1 MGIAFK
7 SDVDDIRD
15 SLSLK
20 LIKILKN
27 KKIKFLKSDEHFKDD
42 QSVSKEFLVK
52 NSDIIIVAV
61 PHKNYKN
68 LSIKKS
74 KILIDTWNI
83 INK

>member
-1 MGIAFK
+1 MLMILYFSIIKIDKNFK
-7 SDVDDIRD
+7 KKK
-15 SLSLK
+15 K
-20 LIKILKN
+20 LI
-27 KKIKFLKSDEHFKDD
+27 FLKSDEYFKDD

-68 LSIKKS
+68 LSIKRN

>member
-1 MGIAFK
+1 MLMILEIF
-7 SDVDDIRD
+7 I
-15 SLSLK
+15 
-20 LIKILKN
+20 IKIDKNFKN
-27 KKIKFLKSDEHFKDD
+27 KKIKFLKSDEYFKDD

>member
-1 MGIAFK
+1 MAFK

-27 KKIKFLKSDEHFKDD
+27 KKIKFLKSDEYFKDD

-68 LSIKKS
+68 LSIKKI
-74 KILIDTWNI
+74 KF
-83 INK
+83 

>member
-1 MGIAFK
+1 MAFK
-7 SDVDDIRD
+7 SDVDDVRD

-27 KKIKFLKSDEHFKDD
+27 KKIKFLKSDEYFKDD
-42 QSVSKEFLVK
+42 QSVSKEFLIK

-68 LSIKKS
+68 LSIKKN

>member
-1 MGIAFK
+1 MAFK

-27 KKIKFLKSDEHFKDD
+27 KKIKFLKSDEYFKDD
-42 QSVSKEFLVK
+42 QSVSKEFLIK

-68 LSIKKS
+68 LSIKKN
-74 KILIDTWNI
+74 KILVDTWNI